1 MTMDAQT
8 IINIVAGAVLTVL
21 GWFGRELWGA
31 IKELQRD
38 MREIEINLPT
48 NYVKK
53 EDFSKSLTEI
63 KELCDKIFDKLD
75 KLNDKKA
82 DK

>member
-1 MTMDAQT
+1 MEMQT
-8 IINIVAGAVLTVL
+8 IINVIAGAILTIL
-21 GWFGRELWGA
+21 GWFAREIWGA

>member
-1 MTMDAQT
+1 MDVQT
-8 IINIVAGAVLTVL
+8 VINVIAGSILTVL
-21 GWFGRELWGA
+21 GWLARELWGA

-63 KELCDKIFDKLD
+63 KDLCDKIFDKLD

>member
-1 MTMDAQT
+1 MEMQT
-8 IINIVAGAVLTVL
+8 IINVIAGAILTIL
-21 GWFGRELWGA
+21 GWFAREIWGA

-63 KELCDKIFDKLD
+63 KDLCDKIFDKLD

>member
-1 MTMDAQT
+1 MDAQT

-38 MREIEINLPT
+38 MREVEINLPN

-53 EDFSKSLTEI
+53 EDFSKSLSDI
-63 KELCDKIFDKLD
+63 KDLCDKIFEKLD

>member
-1 MTMDAQT
+1 MDAQT

-48 NYVKK
+48 SYVKK

>member
-1 MTMDAQT
+1 MDVQT
-8 IINIVAGAVLTVL
+8 IINVIAGSILTVL
-21 GWFGRELWGA
+21 GWLARELWGA

-53 EDFSKSLTEI
+53 EDLSKSLTEI

>member
-1 MTMDAQT
+1 MDSQT
-8 IINIVAGAVLTVL
+8 IINISAGAALTVL
-21 GWFGRELWGA
+21 GWFGRELWNS
-31 IKELQRD
+31 IKELQHDIRK
-38 MREIEINLPT
+38 IEINLPN

-63 KELCDKIFDKLD
+63 KDLCDKIFDKLD